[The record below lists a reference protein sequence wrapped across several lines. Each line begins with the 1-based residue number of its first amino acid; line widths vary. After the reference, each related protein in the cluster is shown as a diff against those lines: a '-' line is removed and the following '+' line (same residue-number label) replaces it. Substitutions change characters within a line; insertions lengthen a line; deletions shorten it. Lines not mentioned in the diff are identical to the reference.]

1 MKSLSFPI
9 MFKNTK
15 TLVAEDRDATMNN
28 LSLLL
33 KSSKGELFGD
43 PFFGTKLMELFYA
56 QNNMALEDLVVD
68 EIYTAIV
75 QFMPQLILTR
85 KDIQITRDKIH
96 LYVNINA
103 RNSLNQTTNMYSIK
117 LVTGNDELNEE

>member
-1 MKSLSFPI
+1 MKSLSFPM

-15 TLVAEDRDATMNN
+15 TLVAEDKDATMNN
-28 LSLLL
+28 LTLLL

-56 QNNMALEDLVVD
+56 QNNVALEDLVVD

-75 QFMPQLILTR
+75 QYMPQLMLTR
-85 KDIQITRDKIH
+85 KDIQIKRDKLH
-96 LYVNINA
+96 LYVTISA

-117 LVTGNDELNEE
+117 LVTGSDELNAE

>member
-1 MKSLSFPI
+1 MRSLSFPV

-15 TLVAEDRDATMNN
+15 TLVSEDKDATMNN

-56 QNNMALEDLVVD
+56 QNNIVLEDLVVD
-68 EIYTAIV
+68 EIYTAII

-85 KDIQITRDKIH
+85 KDIQITRDKLN
-96 LYVNINA
+96 LYVSISA
-103 RNSLNQTTNMYSIK
+103 RNSLNQTTNMYNIK